1 MNPTAPDEREL
12 KECYNMCP
20 VTNCTKCKRTF
31 FMDAGEYDN
40 ALRTAFLEQTSLI
53 KYRAA
58 NEVLPDDILR
68 LLPPRVYGFSLLN
81 RKWYAFDVDYVGEIN
96 KSDQSFDHL
105 VLPPKH
111 KKIMRALVQNH
122 TRGSPADNADEDFSM
137 DLIRGKGKGLII
149 LLHGVP
155 GVGKTSTAESVAA
168 QTRRPLF
175 SITCGDIGTTAS
187 QVEKCLNDYFDM
199 AHKWGCVLLLDEA
212 DIFLAKREKGGDLER
227 NGIVSGT
234 CKPYDSRA
242 KLRLVSSVPAS
253 P

>member
-1 MNPTAPDEREL
+1 M
-12 KECYNMCP
+12 KESLRKCYNMCP

-31 FMDAGEYDN
+31 FMDASEYDN

-68 LLPPRVYGFSLLN
+68 ILPPRVYGFSLLN
-81 RKWYAFDVDYVGEIN
+81 RKWYAFDIDYVGEIN

-122 TRGSPADNADEDFSM
+122 TGGSPANNADEDFSM
-137 DLIRGKGKGLII
+137 DLIQGKGKCLII

-168 QTRRPLF
+168 QIRRPLL
-175 SITCGDIGTTAS
+175 SITC
-187 QVEKCLNDYFDM
+187 DYFDM

-212 DIFLAKREKGGDLER
+212 DVFLAKREKGGDLER

-234 CKPYDSRA
+234 CKPYDSTA
-242 KLRLVSSVPAS
+242 KLGPVSSIPAS